1 MKKIFYLIF
10 TFFLFST
17 AVFSDNHKTNF
28 KDIKGYKEK
37 FLSMSYKKTNRIKE
51 VTSKY
56 KVRNHFK
63 KTSEALSSQK
73 YDAVVVAAPPHVHKE
88 IATEVIKK
96 KTKLFIE
103 KPLGMH
109 ADGWEKLH
117 QECEKNNLISY
128 IGYCH
133 KFIPYTTKLK
143 QLMEKKI
150 IGDVVHATMRWGSYL
165 PDWHSWEDYK
175 DFYMSKKDQG
185 GGALMDE
192 SHGIDLVR
200 FIIGEIDKVGAMV
213 DNTSDLKM
221 TSDDIALLI
230 LKMKNK
236 SLDQINFDLSSR
248 APRVNFEIAGKVGII
263 IWDRVENNLKIYT
276 ADTKKWELIKTVL
289 PQHTDHAGVMWHGSY
304 LNFLEEGRIDALDK
318 VGLSYSKLSRN
329 GFEIPV
335 ISIQMKYRKSFIHGE

>member
-1 MKKIFYLIF
+1 MKSILVSGVGSIGKKHIENFSK
-10 TFFLFST
+10 LFDC
-17 AVFSDNHKTNF
+17 V
-28 KDIKGYKEK
+28 DIVDIN
-37 FLSMSYKKTNRIKE
+37 SNRIKE

-96 KTKLFIE
+96 KTNLFIE

-143 QLMEKKI
+143 QFMEKKI

-236 SLDQINFDLSSR
+236 SLVQINFDLSSR
-248 APRVNFEIAGKVGII
+248 TPRINFEIVGKEGII

-276 ADTKKWELIKTVL
+276 TNTKKWELIKFSKEDML
-289 PQHTDHAGVMWHGSY
+289 QMYPIQAQHFYDCIYNKQKPLTNIKDAI
-304 LNFLEEGRIDALDK
+304 LTQKIIDAA
-318 VGLSYSKLSRN
+318 
-329 GFEIPV
+329 F
-335 ISIQMKYRKSFIHGE
+335 KSNKTEKFIKID